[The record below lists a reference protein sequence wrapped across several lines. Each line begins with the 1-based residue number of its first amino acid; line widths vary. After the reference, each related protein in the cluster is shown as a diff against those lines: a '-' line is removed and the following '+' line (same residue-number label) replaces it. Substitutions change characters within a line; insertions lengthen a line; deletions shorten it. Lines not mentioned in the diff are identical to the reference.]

1 MDDNSM
7 AAIFGVIILIGI
19 VAIVYLISQRDV
31 KMKELDVK
39 NYTNTVSILN
49 VNK

>member
-7 AAIFGVIILIGI
+7 AVVFGIIILVGI

-31 KMKELDVK
+31 KMKEL
-39 NYTNTVSILN
+39 NTIRYTNTVSILN